1 MEGLAN
7 FTVVIYILAFLLVAA
22 GIVAWWARGPRK
34 NTTPGEPP
42 ARYVDD
48 SKDRIA

>member
-7 FTVVIYILAFLLVAA
+7 FTVVIYALAFLLVLVGVA
-22 GIVAWWARGPRK
+22 AWWARRPKR

-42 ARYVDD
+42 TRYVDD
-48 SKDRIA
+48 NQDRIA